1 MPTKNAASKI
11 CSPPYAVSLNNVP
24 RGTPAGAWLTWNF
37 WRAGASAKVKFRFE
51 WCYSRQCTCKSDQS
65 QVFFAGVDKIFFD
78 CASLCRPGPRAHPGI
93 IRARP
98 GIVKNF
104 LVAIVHN
111 FLGCKSAAPIIVQ
124 LRSDCQVL
132 FAQLHKIN
140 RLTSL
145 CGCAI
150 LY

>member
-1 MPTKNAASKI
+1 M
-11 CSPPYAVSLNNVP
+11 
-24 RGTPAGAWLTWNF
+24 
-37 WRAGASAKVKFRFE
+37 
-51 WCYSRQCTCKSDQS
+51 CKSDES
-65 QVFFAGVDKIFFD
+65 QVFFAGVDKIFSEG
-78 CASLCRPGPRAHPGI
+78 ASLCRPGPRAHPGI

-145 CGCAI
+145 CGCAKI
-150 LY
+150 RQMGANLGQPRANFGRLRQKMS